1 MPVNPNPRKRLSLKR
16 RRELDVQIEFMEG
29 VIRRDR
35 RYIEALQLLGDQYTE
50 RGRFADSLRVDRRL
64 ARLQP
69 ADPQVYYNL
78 ACSQSLNGRPDR
90 ALLALDKALSLGYTD
105 FRWLARDPDLK
116 AVREHPRYQRIR
128 ERIRRMR
135 VKVT

>member
-1 MPVNPNPRKRLSLKR
+1 MLGNTYLKR
-16 RRELDVQIEFMEG
+16 RLSPQQRRDLDVQIQFMEG
-29 VIRRDR
+29 VVRRDR
-35 RYIEALQLLGDQYTE
+35 QYLEAWQLLADHYTE

-69 ADPQVYYNL
+69 KDPQVYYNL

-90 ALLALDKALSLGYTD
+90 ALLTLEKALRLGYSD

-116 AVREHPRYQRIR
+116 AVRKHPRYARIR
-128 ERIRRMR
+128 DRIRRMR
-135 VKVT
+135 VEVT